1 MSETRQV
8 ALVTGVSSGIGAAT
22 SALLA
27 QRGYKVFGTSR
38 RPSADSAPAGVEML
52 ELDVRSDASVG
63 ACVATLLGREG
74 RIDVLVNN
82 AGFMA
87 FGESEATSPEEARQQ
102 FETNLFGPMRLI
114 NAALPAMR
122 RQGQGR
128 IVNLSSLVGLV
139 GVPLLPLYTASK
151 FALEGYS
158 ESLRYELSDFGIWV
172 SLIEPSWVRTGLG
185 AAAQQASG
193 PIPAYDHL
201 RVAALAAIGDR
212 IEGGLPP
219 ARVAE
224 AVLRAVRDRRPRLR
238 YRVGREATW
247 IPRVRKVTPAA
258 RFEATTRRMFGLDA
272 AGGEPDGRDGAT

>member
-1 MSETRQV
+1 MSQAQQV
-8 ALVTGVSSGIGAAT
+8 VLVTGASSGIGAAT

-27 QRGYKVFGTSR
+27 ERGYKVFGTSR
-38 RPSADSAPAGVEML
+38 RPRADSVPAGVEML
-52 ELDVRSDASVG
+52 DLDVRSDASVE

-87 FGESEATSPEEARQQ
+87 FGESEGTSPEEAREQ

-114 NAALPAMR
+114 NAVLPVMR
-122 RQGQGR
+122 RQGRGR

-158 ESLRYELSDFGIWV
+158 ESLRYELRDFGIWV
-172 SLIEPSWVRTGLG
+172 SLIEPGWVRTGLG

-193 PIPAYDHL
+193 PVPAYDQL
-201 RVAALAAIGDR
+201 RGAALAAIGDR

-224 AVLRAVRDRRPRLR
+224 AVLRAIRDRRPRLR

-247 IPRVRKVTPAA
+247 VPRARALAPPA
-258 RFEATTRRMFGLDA
+258 RFEATVRRMFGLDA
-272 AGGEPDGRDGAT
+272 GAGAASERGGAG

>member
-27 QRGYKVFGTSR
+27 QRGYNVFGTSR

-87 FGESEATSPEEARQQ
+87 FGESEATSPEQAREQ

-114 NAALPAMR
+114 NAVLPAMR

-139 GVPLLPLYTASK
+139 GVPLLPVYTASK

-158 ESLRYELSDFGIWV
+158 ESLRYELRDFGIWV
-172 SLIEPSWVRTGLG
+172 SLIEPGWVRTGLG

-193 PIPAYDHL
+193 PVPAYDRL
-201 RVAALAAIGDR
+201 RVAARAAIGDR
-212 IEGGLPP
+212 IEGGLAP

-247 IPRVRKVTPAA
+247 IPRVRVVTPAA

-272 AGGEPDGRDGAT
+272 AGGEPDGRGGAA